1 MAKRTLALYLLKPE
15 VGRAEDALSGAASGT
30 YGVGGLSSA
39 KLFLRRTRKDEPE
52 WLAFLRPHLDQQP
65 SDRTTASLSG
75 LLVFKVDR
83 RWFALAFGYGR
94 MLLDPEM
101 VVSNFG
107 LRAALNS
114 VDPDELRSID
124 AKTLEELTVLTRR
137 QLSRGASITTFEFDL
152 NRDLVKA
159 VRGRSNDRTFA
170 DQVSGSDALRITADL
185 DFEDIKPRV
194 RAALKLYKARNYRQR
209 FAWIDHVQLVTDPA
223 KESELDDELEEVVAA
238 NTAGSV
244 YLAAPSIL
252 DEDDFGGYRLLSSEN
267 EIVFELRWHDYLN
280 LKQGTPSLVS
290 LRRDRIAVISAATG
304 EAILQWPVYK
314 TLVVEFERS
323 GTRYVLT
330 GGDWY
335 EVDPSFAREIR
346 KFVERHETGALGLP
360 TARLTESEEDY
371 NTRVC
376 QTLGGSARLL
386 DRKLFRATQS
396 QDSIEF
402 CDILVKPNK
411 IVHVKRKSGSATLSH
426 LFSQG
431 AVSGELLHFDEGFRN
446 SVRETLRAGTGFS
459 QVVRAGALKPS
470 SYEIAFAIIAAPATY
485 NRHFLPFFSQV
496 NFRRCAEQLTARGY
510 AVSLERVGIA

>member
-15 VGRAEDALSGAASGT
+15 VGRAEDALSGSASGA
-30 YGVGGLSSA
+30 YGVRGLTGA
-39 KLFLRRTRKDEPE
+39 KLFLRRTRRDEPE
-52 WLAFLRPHLDQQP
+52 WLAFLRPHLDGQP
-65 SDRTTASLSG
+65 SDRTTSSLSG
-75 LLVFKVDR
+75 LLAFKVDR

-114 VDPDELRSID
+114 VNPDELRSID

-137 QLSRGASITTFEFDL
+137 QLSRGASITTFELDL

-159 VRGRSNDRTFA
+159 VRGRSNDRMFA

-185 DFEDIKPRV
+185 DFEDIRPRV
-194 RAALKLYKARNYRQR
+194 RAAMKLYNARTYRRR

-223 KESELDDELEEVVAA
+223 KESELDEELERVVAT
-238 NTAGSV
+238 NTAGSI

-252 DEDDFGGYRLLSSEN
+252 DEEDFGGFRFLSTEN
-267 EIVFELRWHDYLN
+267 EIVFELRWQDYLS
-280 LKQGTPSLVS
+280 LKQGTPSLVT
-290 LRRDRIAVISAATG
+290 LRRDRIAVVSAGIG

-335 EVDPSFAREIR
+335 EVDPNFARDTR
-346 KFVERHETGALGLP
+346 RFVERHETRALGLP
-360 TARLTESEEDY
+360 AARLTESEEDY
-371 NTRVC
+371 NKRVC
-376 QTLGGSARLL
+376 ETLGGNARLL

-402 CDILVKPNK
+402 CDILLKPNK

-431 AVSGELLHFDEGFRN
+431 AVSGELLHFDEGFRS
-446 SVRETLRAGTGFS
+446 SVRDALHTGSGFS
-459 QVVRAGALKPS
+459 QVIRAGALKPS
-470 SYEIAFAIIAAPATY
+470 SYEIAFGIIAPPATH

-510 AVSLERVGIA
+510 RVSLQRVDIA